1 MATTSD
7 LTIIKKHI
15 LTKAQYEA
23 LETIEPNDEYYV
35 IDDDG
40 GSVKYSNEQALTD
53 EQKVTAQKN
62 IGVDILINQ
71 KADLHHTHAIS
82 DVLNLETELTKM
94 KNLIYAA
101 L

>member
-71 KADLHHTHAIS
+71 KADIHHTHEMS
-82 DVLNLETELTKM
+82 EVLNLENELKTM

>member
-40 GSVKYSNEQALTD
+40 GSVKYSNDQALTD
-53 EQKVTAQKN
+53 EQKATAQKN

-71 KADLHHTHAIS
+71 KADLHHMHDIS
-82 DVLNLETELTKM
+82 DVLELENELTKM